1 MQDRGGGI
9 MKYVVL
15 AVLALGLGVVGWR
28 LLAPSPTGSDG
39 ARRDV
44 VVPQLSAAAS
54 LGKEAYD
61 GNCARCHGENAAG
74 SGNGPPLVH
83 DYYNPGHH
91 ADGAFHVAVARGVRQ
106 HHWNFGN
113 MPPQSHVSEQQT
125 RMIIRYVRELQEAN
139 GIRTRPH

>member
-1 MQDRGGGI
+1 

-15 AVLALGLGVVGWR
+15 AVLVVGLGVGGWR
-28 LLAPSPTGSDG
+28 LLAPAPTDSSG
-39 ARRDV
+39 AARPV
-44 VVPQLSAAAS
+44 VVPQLTAAAQ
-54 LGKEAYD
+54 LGKGAYD

-74 SGNGPPLVH
+74 TVNGPPLLH

-91 ADGAFHVAVARGVRQ
+91 ADGAFFAAVARGVRQ

-113 MPPQSHVSEQQT
+113 MPPQSHVTEQQT

-139 GIRTRPH
+139 GIRYKPH